1 MCIPVDIDL
10 RQAAGRF
17 EHARHVENLAPKIL
31 HWGSSSLGEGTI

>member
-17 EHARHVENLAPKIL
+17 EHARHVEHLAQKFC
-31 HWGSSSLGEGTI
+31 GTRAAAR